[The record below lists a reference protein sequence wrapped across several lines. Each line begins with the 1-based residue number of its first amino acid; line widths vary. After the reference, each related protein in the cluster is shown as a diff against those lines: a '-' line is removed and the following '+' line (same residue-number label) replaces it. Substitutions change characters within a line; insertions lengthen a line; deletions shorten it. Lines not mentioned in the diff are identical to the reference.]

1 MAEITIKV
9 DGDKRVTRKLTGFSR
24 ALPGQIKKG
33 FQRAGSIFIRDMRTK
48 ISGLGFSR
56 NPARSSPYPGIKSGE
71 MFRTLFMK
79 VGGAATGQYL
89 RVGPN
94 VDYAVYQEFGTSHIP
109 ARPFVGPTLKENLDE
124 AMDAIQDEIAKPLD
138 R

>member
-1 MAEITIKV
+1 MAEIIIKV
-9 DGDKRVTRKLTGFSR
+9 DGAERIVRKIDGFSR

-33 FQRAGSIFIRDMRTK
+33 FQRAGSIFIKDMRTK

-56 NPARSSPYPGIKSGE
+56 NPARSSPYPGIKSGQ

-79 VGGAATGQYL
+79 VGGTATGQYL

-94 VDYAVYQEFGTSHIP
+94 VHYAVYQEFGTSTIP
-109 ARPFVGPTLKENLDE
+109 ARPFVGPTLKENLDA
-124 AMDAIQDEIAKPLD
+124 AMDAIQQEIAKPLD